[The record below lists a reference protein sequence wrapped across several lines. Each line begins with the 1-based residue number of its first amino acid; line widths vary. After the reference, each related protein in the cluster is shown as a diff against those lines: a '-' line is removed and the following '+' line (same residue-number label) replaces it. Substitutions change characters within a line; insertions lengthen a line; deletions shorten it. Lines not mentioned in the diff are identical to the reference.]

1 MNNVVKTVSAG
12 VKPARVNITGDS
24 IVLLIWQFVLKR
36 EL

>member
-12 VKPARVNITGDS
+12 VGPAGVNITGDS
-24 IVLLIWQFVLKR
+24 IVPLIWQFVLER